1 MLDRLTVRDF
11 YISLTD
17 YPHIDSS
24 SSVCKAIVLMHSS
37 LTESHKYRT
46 ILVTDEQQ
54 HLMGYLSVR
63 DLIRAVGPP
72 YLRKKA
78 PQIQGHQPF
87 QTIDQDFAALSLIW
101 QEGFTEKIRE
111 EAKRPVA
118 EVMTL
123 VDKTVTMDDH
133 FAKCI
138 HLMLAQNVLILPVV
152 EDEKVVGV
160 VRLIDAFELIADNLC
175 KDELIE

>member
-1 MLDRLTVRDF
+1 MLDGLTVRDF
-11 YISLTD
+11 YIPMTD

-24 SSVCKAIVLMHSS
+24 SPVCKAIVLMHSS
-37 LTESHKYRT
+37 LTGGSKYRT

-54 HLMGYLSVR
+54 RLMGYLSVR

-78 PQIQGHQPF
+78 PQIKGHQPF
-87 QTIDQDFAALSLIW
+87 QITDQDFSALSLIW

-111 EAKRPVA
+111 EARRPVT

-123 VDKTVTMDDH
+123 VDKTVAMEDP
-133 FAKCI
+133 FAKCVY
-138 HLMLAQNVLILPVV
+138 LMLAQDVLILPVV
-152 EDEKVVGV
+152 EDEKVLGV
-160 VRLIDAFELIADNLC
+160 VRLIDAFDLIADNLC
-175 KDELIE
+175 KDEFNE